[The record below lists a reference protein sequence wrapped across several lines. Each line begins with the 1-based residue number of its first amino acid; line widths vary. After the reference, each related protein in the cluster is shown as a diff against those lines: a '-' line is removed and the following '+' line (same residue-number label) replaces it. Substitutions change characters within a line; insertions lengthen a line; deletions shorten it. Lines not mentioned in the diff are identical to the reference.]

1 MLLRML
7 SDVEKLHFLELADLL
22 LLADKRILWGGK
34 TIDQLTVDSDLEQL
48 ALEEN
53 EQDRELLTELEQ
65 TAGIKTGGG
74 LGATSSLVD
83 FMVSRKNSLD
93 SGLIRSRTK
102 VPYRLVEVLKT
113 YPFIK
118 LKTEKCRIQAAVTV
132 LAELLEATRYTTLST
147 SKIILF
153 ELLLVALRDG
163 RITDAETA
171 ILKEFQTRCGLE
183 DFLYEDLLE
192 RAEALNSEMSKTLSI
207 VLE

>member
-1 MLLRML
+1 M
-7 SDVEKLHFLELADLL
+7 
-22 LLADKRILWGGK
+22 
-34 TIDQLTVDSDLEQL
+34 
-48 ALEEN
+48 
-53 EQDRELLTELEQ
+53 
-65 TAGIKTGGG
+65 
-74 LGATSSLVD
+74 
-83 FMVSRKNSLD
+83 
-93 SGLIRSRTK
+93 
-102 VPYRLVEVLKT
+102 EVLKT

>member
-1 MLLRML
+1 ML

-74 LGATSSLVD
+74 LGATSSVVK
-83 FMVSRKNSLD
+83 FMASRKNSLD
-93 SGLIRSRTK
+93 SGLVRSRTK

>member
-74 LGATSSLVD
+74 LGATSSVVK
-83 FMVSRKNSLD
+83 FMASRKNSLD
-93 SGLIRSRTK
+93 SGLVRSRTK